1 MVTKPD
7 SKLGS
12 MEGLPALPR
21 HGVVET
27 VKRSARTTTSLEDS
41 GLDLREALSTT
52 AASSTK
58 ILGETTRSIRSPH
71 NLTVTAT
78 SVPMSPR
85 PPSSTAKKVS
95 KQACFYLAKTEPEKQ
110 RY

>member
-1 MVTKPD
+1 
-7 SKLGS
+7 

-27 VKRSARTTTSLEDS
+27 AKRSVRTTASLEDS

-71 NLTVTAT
+71 NLTITAT
-78 SVPMSPR
+78 SIPISPR
-85 PPSSTAKKVS
+85 PPSPALKKASLV
-95 KQACFYLAKTEPEKQ
+95 E
-110 RY
+110 